1 MVAPVTKLN
10 LLTDWALTV
19 SSTRRARRVVALDGG
34 AVHPH
39 FEAERLPAVSR
50 AGEGSDGGA
59 GQTAFPDP

>member
-10 LLTDWALTV
+10 LLTRLGAESEIDSHT
-19 SSTRRARRVVALDGG
+19 SQVVALDGG

-50 AGEGSDGGA
+50 PGEGSDGGA
-59 GQTAFPDP
+59 GQAVFL

>member
-10 LLTDWALTV
+10 LLTDWALRV
-19 SSTRRARRVVALDGG
+19 SSTRASQVVALDGG

-59 GQTAFPDP
+59 GQAAFLDP